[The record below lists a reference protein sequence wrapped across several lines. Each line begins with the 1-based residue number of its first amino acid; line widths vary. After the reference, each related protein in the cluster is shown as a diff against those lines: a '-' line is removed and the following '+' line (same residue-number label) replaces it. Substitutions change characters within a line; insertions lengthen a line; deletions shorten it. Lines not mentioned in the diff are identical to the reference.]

1 MEEFECSRILSR
13 VHAENDEEAALLRQ
27 IKPSKRLLFVP
38 KGAQHDHYPTNQA
51 VAKLGTVPG
60 AQ

>member
-1 MEEFECSRILSR
+1 MTNVSIK
-13 VHAENDEEAALLRQ
+13 LLKLIVCTQ
-27 IKPSKRLLFVP
+27 KYSTWP
-38 KGAQHDHYPTNQA
+38 HPTNQA